1 MYGLIGM
8 VAKNKEDSEND
19 GGNEM
24 KHNVFEND
32 APETVLTHSDEMA
45 ILNFAKQSSCGS
57 FQEALAAYL
66 EDNESLAHSIDEI
79 ETLFPEFK
87 DVYPM
92 LQNFAA
98 SDNIYICDRSF
109 VSDLVYRSL
118 DHKVGQMSLSQ
129 ISDLCLNNIKI
140 IFCYNE
146 NAFENAMARG
156 EDNITVKEV
165 HKILDDRF
173 YFVETMLKSFT
184 NVRICNYNYKYEDSI
199 DNVLKF
205 IESEE

>member
-1 MYGLIGM
+1 ML
-8 VAKNKEDSEND
+8 VLVE
-19 GGNEM
+19 GNEGSGKTTLINQLM
-24 KHNVFEND
+24 KKLPCV
-32 APETVLTHSDEMA
+32 AVKYP
-45 ILNFAKQSSCGS
+45 K
-57 FQEALAAYL
+57 
-66 EDNESLAHSIDEI
+66 
-79 ETLFPEFK
+79 EFK
-87 DVYPM
+87 NVYPM

-118 DHKVGQMSLSQ
+118 DHKAGQMSLSQ

-184 NVRICNYNYKYEDSI
+184 NVKICNYNYKYENSVDE
-199 DNVLKF
+199 VLRF